1 MTTTNLRPT
10 RPLDLSSHYLSYLD
24 AIDTENQSRHLQG
37 EPLMTYPTFED
48 FLDLCV
54 EEALDPETTFGARAH
69 ESDSLHRVLDAGFCD
84 EPDLKWILTVPSVGI
99 FADERSVLNHEA
111 DDAELWIS
119 DYGTFAYPSCAR
131 H

>member
-10 RPLDLSSHYLSYLD
+10 RPLDLSSHYLLYLD
-24 AIDTENQSRHLQG
+24 AIDAENQSRHLQG

-54 EEALDPETTFGARAH
+54 EEALEAEPRG
-69 ESDSLHRVLDAGFCD
+69 SKVVLDSSYQVLDTDPSEEIGLSWFLSLPGFGIASED
-84 EPDLKWILTVPSVGI
+84 EQDVGDLL
-99 FADERSVLNHEA
+99 D
-111 DDAELWIS
+111 S
-119 DYGTFAYPSCAR
+119 DPWDTSYGSFMFTSSSK

>member
-1 MTTTNLRPT
+1 MTTTNLRPL

-24 AIDTENQSRHLQG
+24 AIDAENQSRHLHG

-54 EEALDPETTFGARAH
+54 EEALEAEPR
-69 ESDSLHRVLDAGFCD
+69 ESKVVLDSTYRVLDTDASEEIGLAWYLPLPEFGTASED
-84 EPDLKWILTVPSVGI
+84 E
-99 FADERSVLNHEA
+99 E
-111 DDAELWIS
+111 DAVVMLESSQWET
-119 DYGTFAYPSCAR
+119 DYGSFVFTNSSK

>member
-24 AIDTENQSRHLQG
+24 AIDAENQSRHLQG

-54 EEALDPETTFGARAH
+54 EEALEAEPRG
-69 ESDSLHRVLDAGFCD
+69 SKVVLDSSYQVLDTDPSEEIGLSWFLSLPGFGIASED
-84 EPDLKWILTVPSVGI
+84 EQDVGDLL
-99 FADERSVLNHEA
+99 D
-111 DDAELWIS
+111 S
-119 DYGTFAYPSCAR
+119 DPWDTSYGSFMFTSSSK

>member
-24 AIDTENQSRHLQG
+24 AIDAENQSRHLQG

-54 EEALDPETTFGARAH
+54 EEALEAEPRG
-69 ESDSLHRVLDAGFCD
+69 SKVVLDSSYQVLDTDRSEEIGLSWFLSLPGFGIASED
-84 EPDLKWILTVPSVGI
+84 EQDVGDLL
-99 FADERSVLNHEA
+99 D
-111 DDAELWIS
+111 S
-119 DYGTFAYPSCAR
+119 DPWDTSYGSFMFTSSSK

>member
-24 AIDTENQSRHLQG
+24 AIDAENQSRHLQG

-54 EEALDPETTFGARAH
+54 EEALEAEPRG
-69 ESDSLHRVLDAGFCD
+69 SKVVLDASYQVLDTDPSEEIGLSWFLSLPGFGIASED
-84 EPDLKWILTVPSVGI
+84 EQDVGDLL
-99 FADERSVLNHEA
+99 D
-111 DDAELWIS
+111 S
-119 DYGTFAYPSCAR
+119 DPWDTSYGSFMFTTSSK